1 MSPTA
6 STREIL
12 KGNAV
17 GGPIPSRDGKKEKNN
32 MPAVMDKII
41 DCWVFILILPIFPYH
56 SLYYSPFLFLPNTK
70 GIRKKE

>member
-41 DCWVFILILPIFPYH
+41 DCWVFILLLSCPYYLSLVSLSSPILICIVIDW
-56 SLYYSPFLFLPNTK
+56 
-70 GIRKKE
+70 G